1 MIKKFA
7 ANVALERRRIVL
19 VDVDHVITDA
29 FWRDPMLLERDWDAY
44 HMASVDDKPDK
55 DIRLLLESLSV
66 FGNLWIVG
74 LTARPEKWRKMTMD
88 YMLKHDVPMNEL
100 LMRPN
105 DCYDPSPKV
114 KVDLINKHYADQM
127 EEIMFVIEDK
137 EDTVIALKGLNLN
150 VLHYH
155 MKRR

>member
-1 MIKKFA
+1 MNAKK
-7 ANVALERRRIVL
+7 LTSKRIVL
-19 VDVDHVITDA
+19 CDIDHVVSDA

-44 HMASVDDKPDK
+44 HSASVDDKPDP
-55 DIRLLLESLSV
+55 DIRSLLDSLALY
-66 FGNLWIVG
+66 GNAWIVG
-74 LTARPEKWRKMTMD
+74 LTARPEKWRKLTMD
-88 YMLKHDVPMNEL
+88 WVLKSNVYMDEL

-105 DCYDPSPKV
+105 DCFDPSPKV
-114 KVDLINKHYADQM
+114 KVDLINKHYAGRL
-127 EEIMFVIEDK
+127 EEIAFVIEDK